1 MNHLSKDHLFPLIM
15 AGNNLTE
22 VMPQYNTVVDQLQ
35 ELETQCK
42 KRDAGF
48 DISNMWTVTC
58 ANGKLIFDITSRC
71 VDSIL
76 QNKMRVIFGVPVVF

>member
-1 MNHLSKDHLFPLIM
+1 M

-22 VMPQYNTVVDQLQ
+22 VMPRYNTVVDQLQ

-42 KRDAGF
+42 ERDAGF

-58 ANGKLIFDITSRC
+58 TNGKLIFDVSSRC
-71 VDSIL
+71 VDIIL
-76 QNKMRVIFGVPVVF
+76 KNKMRAIFSLPAMF